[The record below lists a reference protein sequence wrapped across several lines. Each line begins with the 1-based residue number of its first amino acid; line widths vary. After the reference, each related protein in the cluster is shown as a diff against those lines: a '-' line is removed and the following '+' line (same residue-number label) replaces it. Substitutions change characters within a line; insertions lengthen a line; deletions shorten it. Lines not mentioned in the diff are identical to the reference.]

1 MSVIIYQKKRP
12 ENQLLVEA
20 NEVVAYLMCGW
31 NIAPYSAMKVA

>member
-12 ENQLLVEA
+12 ENQLVVKA
-20 NEVVAYLMCGW
+20 SEVIGYLLNGW